1 MAGKGDKRRKENYQ
15 KFISNYDDIKWS
27 PKLTTEQKQ
36 ELMNE
41 VYKAFK
47 IKQDTATQRK
57 NKKC

>member
-1 MAGKGDKRRKENYQ
+1 MAGKGSKRRKENYQ